1 MSKLQN
7 LNDISTTEQLD
18 EILNNELIV
27 FEDIQGSKIWV
38 SWDGEE
44 FIIKPKSMSSD
55 PINLVDLA
63 MQKYYNK
70 SINFFSNLS
79 ERVKGLLNKKW
90 WFCFEY
96 FPDEQPA
103 NIKYTRM
110 PKNNLVLTSIC
121 KSNKFDYTIDELI
134 EYARLFDVD
143 VLPIIFKGK
152 LGEESKEAIKYFLNT
167 SEKDLEFV
175 FGEKN
180 FAYFF
185 YKLLN
190 PQIQNSFLMEDEFQE
205 NLEKIII
212 RIEDK
217 NINFELLNPLYKR
230 ISDNNSTDFVEIYS
244 LILVNFL
251 NFCQTVDLNQIK
263 MKGEKRDEIY
273 LNLICMLYNI
283 YVSEI
288 KEDLLNFDFIVPE
301 FFDRDKFRINKEVI
315 SNKTTKELIGED
327 KKLEYIFKCLL
338 GSFNKPKKKEIGV
351 FTNSTLQIFNEYVK
365 TLQSKIDFFLKK
377 KSEIQLS
384 RSGLVDFGEFFDI
397 KYDTDSDEKVY
408 PDVYKEIEQTSLDKK
423 KKGETILP
431 DKSPGKI
438 PPTV

>member
-7 LNDISTTEQLD
+7 LSEINSTDQLD
-18 EILNNELIV
+18 EIFNNEIIV
-27 FEDIQGSKIWV
+27 FEDIQGSKIWAN
-38 SWDGEE
+38 WDGQE
-44 FIIKPKSMSSD
+44 FIIRPKSISNE

-70 SINFFSNLS
+70 SINFFSSLDD
-79 ERVKGLLNKKW
+79 RVRGLLNKNW

-103 NIKYTRM
+103 NIEYNRV

-121 KSNKFDYTIDELI
+121 KNNKYDYKIDELI
-134 EYARLFDVD
+134 EYARLLDVD
-143 VLPIIFKGK
+143 VIPVIFKGK
-152 LGEESKEAIKYFLNT
+152 LSDENIEAIKYFLNT
-167 SEKDLEFV
+167 GEKDLEFV
-175 FGEKN
+175 FGEKS

-190 PQIQNSFLMEDEFQE
+190 PQVRNSFLMDDDFQS
-205 NLEKIII
+205 NLEKIIL
-212 RIEDK
+212 RVDDK
-217 NINFELLNPLYKR
+217 NLNFEILNPLYKR

-251 NFCQTVDLNQIK
+251 NFCQTVDLNQLK
-263 MKGEKRDEIY
+263 LKGDKRDEVY

-283 YVSEI
+283 YVGEI
-288 KEDLLNFDFIVPE
+288 KEDLLNFEFVVPE
-301 FFDRDKFRINKEVI
+301 FFDRDKFRINKEII
-315 SNKTTKELIGED
+315 SNKVTKELIGED
-327 KKLEYIFKCLL
+327 RKLEYIFKCLL
-338 GSFNKPKKKEIGV
+338 GSFNKPKKKEIGI

-365 TLQSKIDFFLKK
+365 SIQLKIDLFLKK
-377 KSEIQLS
+377 KSEVQLS

-397 KYDTDSDEKVY
+397 KYDVDADEKVY
-408 PDVYKEIEQTSLDKK
+408 PDVYKEIEQSAGEKK
-423 KKGETILP
+423 KKENLVPSKI
-431 DKSPGKI
+431 PGKM

>member
-7 LNDISTTEQLD
+7 LSEISSTEELD
-18 EILNNELIV
+18 GIFNNEIIV

-38 SWDGEE
+38 NWNGDE
-44 FIIKPKSMSSD
+44 FIIKPKSMSSET
-55 PINLVDLA
+55 INLIDLA

-79 ERVKGLLNKKW
+79 DRVKALLNKKW

-103 NIKYTRM
+103 NIKYTKI

-121 KSNKFDYTIDELI
+121 KNNKFDYTIEELI

-143 VLPIIFKGK
+143 VLPVIFKGK
-152 LGEESKEAIKYFLNT
+152 LSDENVQAIKYFLNT

-175 FGEKN
+175 FGEKS

-190 PQIQNSFLMEDEFQE
+190 PQLQNSFLMEDQFQD

-212 RIEDK
+212 RLDDK
-217 NINFELLNPLYKR
+217 NLNFELLNPLYKR

-251 NFCQTVDLNQIK
+251 NFCQTIDLNQIK
-263 MKGEKRDEIY
+263 MKGEKRDEVY
-273 LNLICMLYNI
+273 LNLICLIYNM

-288 KEDLLNFDFIVPE
+288 KDDLLNFDFIVPE
-301 FFDRDKFRINKEVI
+301 FFDRDKFRINKELI
-315 SNKTTKELIGED
+315 SNKTTKDLISQD
-327 KKLEYIFKCLL
+327 RKLEYIFKCLL
-338 GSFNKPKKKEIGV
+338 GSFNKPKKKEIGI
-351 FTNSTLQIFNEYVK
+351 FTSSTLEIFNNYVK
-365 TLQSKIDFFLKK
+365 SLHTKIDSFLKK
-377 KSEIQLS
+377 KTEVQLS

-397 KYDTDSDEKVY
+397 KYDVDAEDQVY
-408 PDVYKEIEQTSLDKK
+408 PDVYKEIEQSSTDKK
-423 KKGETILP
+423 KKMEVPSKI
-431 DKSPGKI
+431 PGKM
-438 PPTV
+438 PPSI

>member
-7 LNDISTTEQLD
+7 LSEISTTEQLD
-18 EILNNELIV
+18 EILNNEIIV

-38 SWDGEE
+38 NWTGED
-44 FIIKPKSMSSD
+44 FILKPKSVSSE
-55 PINLVDLA
+55 PINLIDLA

-70 SINFFSNLS
+70 SVSFFSTIS
-79 ERVKGLLNKKW
+79 DRVKALLNKKW

-103 NIKYTRM
+103 NIKYSKI

-121 KSNKFDYTIDELI
+121 KHNKFDYTIEELV

-143 VLPIIFKGK
+143 VLPVIFKGK
-152 LGEESKEAIKYFLNT
+152 LGEENIQAIKYFLNT

-175 FGEKN
+175 FGEKS

-190 PQIQNSFLMEDEFQE
+190 PQLQNSFLMEDEFQD

-212 RIEDK
+212 RLDDK
-217 NINFELLNPLYKR
+217 NLNFELLNPLYKR

-251 NFCQTVDLNQIK
+251 NFCQTIDLEQIK
-263 MKGEKRDEIY
+263 LKGEKRDEVY
-273 LNLICMLYNI
+273 LNLICLIYNL

-288 KEDLLNFDFIVPE
+288 KEDLLNFEFIVPE
-301 FFDRDKFRINKEVI
+301 FFDRDKFRINKELI
-315 SNKTTKELIGED
+315 TNKTTKDLISED
-327 KKLEYIFKCLL
+327 RKLEYIFKCLL
-338 GSFNKPKKKEIGV
+338 GSFNKPKKKEIGI
-351 FTNSTLQIFNEYVK
+351 FTASTLDIFNNYVK
-365 TLQSKIDFFLKK
+365 SLHTKIDLFLKK
-377 KSEIQLS
+377 KTEVQLS

-397 KYDTDSDEKVY
+397 KYDVDAEEQVY
-408 PDVYKEIEQTSLDKK
+408 PDVYKEIEQTSGDKK
-423 KKGETILP
+423 KKSEISNKVAP
-431 DKSPGKI
+431 KV
-438 PPTV
+438 PPTE

>member
-1 MSKLQN
+1 MN
-7 LNDISTTEQLD
+7 LSDITSTEELD
-18 EILNNELIV
+18 EILGQELIV

-38 SWDGEE
+38 NWNGEE
-44 FIIKPKSMSSD
+44 FIIKPKSLSSE
-55 PINLVDLA
+55 PINLIDLA
-63 MQKYYNK
+63 MQKYYNR
-70 SINFFSNLS
+70 SLNFFNQLS
-79 ERVKGLLNKKW
+79 DRVKGLLNKKW

-103 NIKYTRM
+103 NIEYNRV
-110 PKNNLVLTSIC
+110 PNNNLVLTSIC
-121 KSNKFDYTIDELI
+121 KGNKFDYTIDEVV
-134 EYARLFDVD
+134 EYARLFDTD
-143 VLPIIFKGK
+143 VIPVIFKGK
-152 LGEESKEAIKYFLNT
+152 LNQETIEAIKYFLNT

-175 FGEKN
+175 FGEKS

-190 PQIQNSFLMEDEFQE
+190 PQLQQSFLMDEDFQK

-217 NINFELLNPLYKR
+217 DTNFELLNPLYTR

-251 NFCQTVDLNQIK
+251 NFCQTIDINQVK
-263 MKGEKRDEIY
+263 LKGEKRDEVY
-273 LNLICMLYNI
+273 LNLICMLFNI
-283 YVSEI
+283 YVSEV
-288 KEDLLNFDFIVPE
+288 KDDLLNFDFVVPE
-301 FFDRDKFRINKEVI
+301 FFDRDKFRINKELINNRV
-315 SNKTTKELIGED
+315 TKELMGED

-338 GSFNKPKKKEIGV
+338 GSFNKTKKREIGV
-351 FTNSTLQIFNEYVK
+351 FTESTLQMFNDYVK

-397 KYDTDSDEKVY
+397 KYDVDAEDQVY
-408 PDVYKEIEQTSLDKK
+408 PDVYKEIEQSAQSKE
-423 KKGETILP
+423 KKGKLGEKP
-431 DKSPGKI
+431 MGKI
-438 PPTV
+438 PPSI

>member
-7 LNDISTTEQLD
+7 LTDISTTNELD
-18 EILNNELIV
+18 DILSNELIV

-38 SWDGEE
+38 NWDGQN
-44 FIIKPKSMSSD
+44 FIIKPKSISSE

-63 MQKYYNK
+63 LQKYYNQ
-70 SINFFSNLS
+70 SISYFTNLS
-79 ERVKGLLNKKW
+79 DRVKSLLDKKW

-103 NIKYTRM
+103 NIKYTKV

-121 KSNKFDYTIDELI
+121 KGNKFDYSIDELI
-134 EYARLFDVD
+134 EYARLFETDF
-143 VLPIIFKGK
+143 LPVIFKGK
-152 LGEESKEAIKYFLNT
+152 LSQESIEAIKYFLNT

-175 FGEKN
+175 FGEKS

-190 PQIQNSFLMEDEFQE
+190 PQTQHSFLMDDEFQN

-212 RIEDK
+212 RIDDK
-217 NINFELLNPLYKR
+217 NVNFEILNPLYKK

-263 MKGEKRDEIY
+263 LKGERKDEIY

-283 YVSEI
+283 YVTEI
-288 KEDLLNFDFIVPE
+288 KDDLLNFEFVVPE
-301 FFDRDKFRINKEVI
+301 FFDRDKFRINKELI
-315 SNKTTKELIGED
+315 SNKITRELIGED

-338 GSFNKPKKKEIGV
+338 GSFNKPKKKEIGI
-351 FTNSTLQIFNEYVK
+351 FTNSTLEIFNNYVK
-365 TLQSKIDFFLKK
+365 SIQTKIDQFLKK

-397 KYDTDSDEKVY
+397 KYDVDSEDKVY
-408 PDVYKEIEQTSLDKK
+408 PDVYKEIEETSAQKK
-423 KKGETILP
+423 KKELP
-431 DKSPGKI
+431 TDKSIGNI
-438 PPTV
+438 PPKV